1 MLKVVVLA
9 NEHSFDGGSVV
20 EIWKAAANAEGVV
33 GELFQNN
40 LVNPSIKRT
49 PYTLLHHLG

>member
-40 LVNPSIKRT
+40 LVNPT
-49 PYTLLHHLG
+49 